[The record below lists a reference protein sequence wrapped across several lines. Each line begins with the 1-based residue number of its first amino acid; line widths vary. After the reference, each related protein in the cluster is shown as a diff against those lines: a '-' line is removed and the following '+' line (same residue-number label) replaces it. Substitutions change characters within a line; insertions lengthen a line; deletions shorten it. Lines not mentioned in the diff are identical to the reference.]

1 MGGTKMNSTGADNQA
16 IERHY
21 GQLDKLFEHRTRL
34 AICALLSRYQ
44 KINFRRF
51 KDLLKETDGN
61 LGAQLR
67 KLEEASYIKVS
78 KEFSE
83 RRPVS
88 WYQITAAGK
97 SALKQHLNSLD
108 GILNG

>member
-1 MGGTKMNSTGADNQA
+1 MKQPNDDNQA
-16 IERHY
+16 IEQHY
-21 GQLDKLFEHRTRL
+21 EQLDKMFEHRTRL
-34 AICALLSRYQ
+34 AICALLSRYE
-44 KINFRRF
+44 KMTFRRF

-67 KLEEASYIKVS
+67 KLEDADYISVS
-78 KEFSE
+78 KEFAD

-88 WYQITAAGK
+88 WYQISSDGQA
-97 SALKQHLNSLD
+97 ALKRHLESLD

>member
-1 MGGTKMNSTGADNQA
+1 MKQSSDDKQL
-16 IERHY
+16 IEKHY
-21 GQLDKLFEHRTRL
+21 EQLDKMFEHRTRL

-44 KINFRRF
+44 KMNFRRF

-67 KLEEASYIKVS
+67 KLEDAGYIGVS
-78 KEFSE
+78 KEFAD

-88 WYQITAAGK
+88 WYQISNTGK
-97 SALKQHLNSLD
+97 AALKRHLDSLE